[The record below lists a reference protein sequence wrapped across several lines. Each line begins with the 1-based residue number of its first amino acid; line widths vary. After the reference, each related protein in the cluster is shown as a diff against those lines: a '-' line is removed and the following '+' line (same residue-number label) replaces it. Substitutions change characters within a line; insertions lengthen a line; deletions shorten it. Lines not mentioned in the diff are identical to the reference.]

1 MEIAICSTRIL
12 TGNPSRPW
20 AEALLVRDDRVVAV
34 GSNDEIRAARSGA
47 AQVFELPGRL
57 VTPGLVDA
65 HLHFVGLGL
74 SLQRLDLRDL
84 PSIED
89 CRQRVRQAVAKRTPG
104 EWIIGRGWS
113 EHRWREGREPAAR
126 DLDDIAPHHPVM
138 LVRHCGHT
146 VWVNSLTLARAG
158 ITKDTGDA
166 PGTRIERDSRTGE
179 PTGLLREYRR
189 ILEQDIPPP
198 SREERKRAALLAQA
212 EALRHGVTG
221 VHSCETLEEWEALAE
236 LEAEKKLKV
245 RVHHLLPPEEVEA
258 ARSRGIAL
266 GQGSEHLWFGQVK
279 FFADGS
285 LGSGTALLHE
295 PYTDDPSHGG
305 IACLSPEELRERVE
319 LTYRYGGDVG
329 VHAIGDLAV
338 THVLNAIAA
347 ARGRFPGPRRD
358 RIEHVQLFHPND
370 LSRFRELGVVA
381 SVQPVHLLTD
391 RPVAEKRWGLTRC
404 RYAYAWRSLLRSGI
418 RLQFGS
424 DAPVESINPLL
435 GFHAALTRQD
445 LSGEPS
451 EGWFPDERLGLE
463 EIIHAF
469 TWVPAWVSRREN
481 DLGRLSPGRKADL
494 VVFTEDLF
502 RKPPN
507 QVFSVPVEMAMV
519 DGEVLFE
526 SRKGLCVSRD

>member
-1 MEIAICSTRIL
+1 MEIALCSTRIL
-12 TGNPSRPW
+12 TGDPARPW

-34 GSNDEIRAARSGA
+34 GSNDEVRAICSRA
-47 AQVFELPGRL
+47 AQVFDLPGRL

-74 SLQRLDLRDL
+74 SLQRLNLRDL
-84 PSIED
+84 PSIEA
-89 CRQRVRQAVAKRTPG
+89 CRQRVREAVAKRTPG

-113 EHRWREGREPAAR
+113 EDLWQERRESAAR

-146 VWVNSLTLARAG
+146 VWVNSLALAKAH
-158 ITKDTGDA
+158 ITKDTADA
-166 PGTRIERDSRTGE
+166 PGTRIERDPRTGE
-179 PTGLLREYRR
+179 PTGLLREFRP
-189 ILEQDIPPP
+189 IIEKAIPPP
-198 SREERKRAALLAQA
+198 SLGERKRAALLAQG

-221 VHSCETLEEWEALAE
+221 VHSCETLQEWVALAE

-258 ARSRGIAL
+258 ARARGIAL
-266 GQGSEHLWFGQVK
+266 GKGSERLWFGQVK

-285 LGSGTALLHE
+285 LGSGTALLHAA
-295 PYTDDPSHGG
+295 YADDPSHAG

-319 LTYRYGGDVG
+319 LAYRNGGDVG

-347 ARGRFPGPRRD
+347 ARGRFPGPWRD
-358 RIEHVQLFHPND
+358 RIEHVQLFHPDD
-370 LSRFRELGVVA
+370 LRRFCDLGVVA

-391 RPVAEKRWGLTRC
+391 RPIAEKRWGLTRC
-404 RYAYAWRSLLRSGI
+404 RHAYAWRSLLRSGI

-424 DAPVESINPLL
+424 DAPVEPINPLL
-435 GFHAALTRQD
+435 SFHAALTRQD

-451 EGWFPDERLGLE
+451 EGWFPDERLRLE
-463 EIIHAF
+463 EVIHAF
-469 TWVPAWVSRREN
+469 TRVPAWVSRKEN
-481 DLGRLSPGRKADL
+481 DLGSLGPGRKADL
-494 VVFTEDLF
+494 VVFAEDLF
-502 RKPPN
+502 QMPPG
-507 QVFSVPVEMAMV
+507 QVFSVPVEMTMV
-519 DGEVLFE
+519 DGEVLFDAH
-526 SRKGLCVSRD
+526 KGLCVSGE